1 MIRQF
6 TMRLVMDVGPKMRKA
21 NLFGG
26 KGSEGYNALY
36 QAILDCG
43 EQDYRKEGHYGFL
56 ENTPI
61 TSLTSEIVD
70 KLRENGFEIMKR
82 KDL

>member
-1 MIRQF
+1 MKMIR
-6 TMRLVMDVGPKMRKA
+6 KA
-21 NLFGG
+21 DLFGG

-43 EQDYRKEGHYGFL
+43 EEDSRKEGHYGFL

-70 KLRENGFEIMKR
+70 KLRENGFDIVAKR
-82 KDL
+82 VDLDPGQDLKESNME